1 MGVKEELEALRSQG
15 VTKKNA
21 NKLKNAS
28 GLSTPEAEE
37 NAIKTEQERNRV
49 GNYKKDAE
57 RNLKSYNEA
66 KVAVEKSSDT
76 PTKVTTQKAET
87 TSAKIEEVAAVNDVP
102 TLDEIPDME
111 EIPSM
116 ETGEAAFG
124 STSVAAPAAPAP
136 INRAERKARRMME
149 KLGMKNIPG
158 ISQCVLKMRGG
169 GARGGV
175 FTITAPDV
183 FEKNGSYVVFGEAR
197 QGGGGAGSSQAQQAQ
212 AIQQLA
218 ALAKSDGGIEMPTGD
233 AATGSDSANIEAVDD
248 EAVDESGLEDKD
260 ISLVQ
265 TQAGCSR
272 SKAVQALKEND
283 GDLVNAIMSLT
294 S

>member
-102 TLDEIPDME
+102 TLDE
-111 EIPSM
+111 
-116 ETGEAAFG
+116 
-124 STSVAAPAAPAP
+124 
-136 INRAERKARRMME
+136 
-149 KLGMKNIPG
+149 
-158 ISQCVLKMRGG
+158 
-169 GARGGV
+169 
-175 FTITAPDV
+175 
-183 FEKNGSYVVFGEAR
+183 
-197 QGGGGAGSSQAQQAQ
+197 
-212 AIQQLA
+212 
-218 ALAKSDGGIEMPTGD
+218 
-233 AATGSDSANIEAVDD
+233 
-248 EAVDESGLEDKD
+248 
-260 ISLVQ
+260 
-265 TQAGCSR
+265 
-272 SKAVQALKEND
+272 
-283 GDLVNAIMSLT
+283 
-294 S
+294 